1 MTRKVDYL
9 VINEA
14 LPDSSKLREAIQWN
28 EIGFPKIIISD
39 SQLFKAFREIPPL
52 PFEETLKMRQE
63 AEKLQAGERNRQRPQ
78 AVSDAQIGRDAQQAA
93 WKELQEKRE
102 RAAEEERARLA
113 EKERLREEKKLEKAA
128 EKAQKEADRKEKEA
142 ALQEARASAT
152 ILYRPGEEPSRLHD
166 RIQTLLTKL
175 GEAYPDHVI
184 VNLAKDHKKWGE
196 TITELYRALGYADN
210 VSFLEAYGFS
220 YSRENKGR
228 PSTLAPEAVI
238 EELKRRYPEGTT
250 LNMSQVTAE
259 NKDLPIKTLQN
270 NAPAIFGMGL
280 RLYLQQIGLL
290 K

>member
-1 MTRKVDYL
+1 MERT
-9 VINEA
+9 
-14 LPDSSKLREAIQWN
+14 
-28 EIGFPKIIISD
+28 
-39 SQLFKAFREIPPL
+39 
-52 PFEETLKMRQE
+52 
-63 AEKLQAGERNRQRPQ
+63 AGEKRKGSRRRE
-78 AVSDAQIGRDAQQAA
+78 STISR
-93 WKELQEKRE
+93 KRE
-102 RAAEEERARLA
+102 NKRR
-113 EKERLREEKKLEKAA
+113 
-128 EKAQKEADRKEKEA
+128 KEAGK
-142 ALQEARASAT
+142 
-152 ILYRPGEEPSRLHD
+152 GEEPSRLHD

-270 NAPAIFGMGL
+270 NAPAIFAWG
-280 RLYLQQIGLL
+280 
-290 K
+290 

>member
-1 MTRKVDYL
+1 M
-9 VINEA
+9 
-14 LPDSSKLREAIQWN
+14 DSSKLREAIQWN
-28 EIGFPKIIISD
+28 EKGFPKIIISD

-113 EKERLREEKKLEKAA
+113 EKE
-128 EKAQKEADRKEKEA
+128 KEA

-196 TITELYRALGYADN
+196 TITELYRALGYADS

-270 NAPAIFGMGL
+270 NAPAIFAWG
-280 RLYLQQIGLL
+280 
-290 K
+290 